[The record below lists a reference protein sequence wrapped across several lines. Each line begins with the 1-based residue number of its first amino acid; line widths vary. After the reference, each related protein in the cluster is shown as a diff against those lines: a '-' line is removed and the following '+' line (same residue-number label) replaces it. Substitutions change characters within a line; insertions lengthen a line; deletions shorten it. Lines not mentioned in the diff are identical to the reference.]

1 MAYGKDIERI
11 IRAFLAQ
18 KLDLEYIRHYLMDTY
33 QLDAR
38 SVDQVFEKMGLG
50 GKTPSR
56 RGGLSSPCAGRFVDF
71 MKQWLS
77 LRVSQHLALTPQLQQ
92 SIRLLQLS
100 TLELSQEVGQMLDE
114 NPFLELGAEE
124 AASEEF
130 GLAQADMPIRRD
142 DLEAEFTATSGADY
156 ASSTAS
162 AGENDAELPPL
173 SATDDQSW
181 EGDGSATLSPDDSEW
196 GGDAKPSNNN
206 LDGNEDADINEMAR
220 LLVSLQCHL
229 HTQALALRLS
239 EEDRAALRFLIESL
253 NDDGYLEDSLTALA
267 QGLAGSDE
275 EQVEDLVHHFTVALF
290 LLQSLE
296 PVGVGARDLAEC
308 LSLQLKA
315 MLAQLEAEPS
325 KTVSMATV
333 KVALRVCAQPM
344 DLLARRDIKRLMPL
358 CGATDA
364 GLREAIAL
372 IGHLEPKPGRR
383 FVDVERNI
391 VVPDVLVL
399 KVGKGTHT
407 RFQVRLNPDVMPRLR
422 VHDIYAN
429 ALKQHKSGGSD
440 AASYAALHQR
450 LQEARWFIKNIQQ
463 RFDTILRVSTAIVER
478 QKNFFTHGELA
489 MRPLVLRE
497 IADELGL
504 HESTISRVT
513 TAKYMATP
521 FGTFELK
528 YFFGSGLGTDTG
540 GNASSTAVRA
550 LIKQFIAAEDVKKP
564 LSDNQLSE
572 MLKEQGIDC
581 ARRTVAKYREGLRIA
596 PTSLRKAL

>member
-1 MAYGKDIERI
+1 
-11 IRAFLAQ
+11 
-18 KLDLEYIRHYLMDTY
+18 
-33 QLDAR
+33 
-38 SVDQVFEKMGLG
+38 
-50 GKTPSR
+50 
-56 RGGLSSPCAGRFVDF
+56 
-71 MKQWLS
+71 MKQGLS

-114 NPFLELGAEE
+114 NPFLELSSDEVPR
-124 AASEEF
+124 EEF
-130 GLAQADMPIRRD
+130 GLAQADAPVARD
-142 DLEAEFTATSGADY
+142 VLESELASGPAADY
-156 ASSTAS
+156 ATSTSSVAESDNEVMPFS
-162 AGENDAELPPL
+162 A
-173 SATDDQSW
+173 DDGQSW
-181 EGDGSATLSPDDSEW
+181 DGDGTVEMAPDDSEW
-196 GGDAKPSNNN
+196 GGDAKPSSNN
-206 LDGNEDADINEMAR
+206 LNGNEDADASELAR
-220 LLVSLQCHL
+220 SQESLQSHL
-229 HTQALALRLS
+229 HRQALALRLS
-239 EEDRAALRFLIESL
+239 EEDSAALRFLIESL
-253 NDDGYLEDSLTALA
+253 NDDGYLEDTLTELA
-267 QGLAGSDE
+267 QGLAGTDE
-275 EQVEDLVHHFTVALF
+275 EQLDELVHHFTVALF
-290 LLQSLE
+290 LLHSLE
-296 PVGVGARDLAEC
+296 PVGVGARDLSEC

-315 MLAQLEAEPS
+315 LLAQRSAEASSLAPL
-325 KTVSMATV
+325 ATV
-333 KVALRVCAQPM
+333 RVALRICTQPM
-344 DLLARRDIKRLMPL
+344 DLLARRDIKRLMQL
-358 CGATDA
+358 CAASDA
-364 GLREAIAL
+364 AVREAIAL

-391 VVPDVLVL
+391 VVPDVLVV
-399 KVGKGTHT
+399 KVGKGASA
-407 RFQVRLNPDVMPRLR
+407 RFQVRLNPEVMPRLR

-429 ALKQHKSGGSD
+429 ALRQHKGGGSD
-440 AASYAALHQR
+440 AASYAALQQR

-478 QKNFFTHGELA
+478 QKSFFTHGELA

-528 YFFGSGLGTDTG
+528 YFFGSGLGTDSG

-550 LIKQFIAAEDVKKP
+550 LIKQFIAAEDLKKP

-596 PTSLRKAL
+596 TASLRKDL